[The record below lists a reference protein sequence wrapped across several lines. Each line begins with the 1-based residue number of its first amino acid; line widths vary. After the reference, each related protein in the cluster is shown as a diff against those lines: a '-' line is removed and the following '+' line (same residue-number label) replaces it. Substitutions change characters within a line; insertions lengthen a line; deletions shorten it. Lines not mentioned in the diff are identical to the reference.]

1 MALPRL
7 TPPRRSRPREAL
19 YDPGAASRKSATAV
33 NAAGRQCRKV
43 VVMSYYPEPET
54 VIGRSA
60 YVTVAIPGGT
70 KAGEVIIRVSGG
82 TESYIAFADQPVEVG
97 AQVVVVADRGARTL
111 FVAPL

>member
-1 MALPRL
+1 MALLRL
-7 TPPRRSRPREAL
+7 ARRPGNPPPPAMPQAGNAVRSL
-19 YDPGAASRKSATAV
+19 M
-33 NAAGRQCRKV
+33 
-43 VVMSYYPEPET
+43 MSYYPEPVT

>member
-1 MALPRL
+1 M
-7 TPPRRSRPREAL
+7 
-19 YDPGAASRKSATAV
+19 
-33 NAAGRQCRKV
+33 
-43 VVMSYYPEPET
+43 MSYYPEPET

-82 TESYIAFADQPVEVG
+82 TESYIAFADQPVELG

>member
-1 MALPRL
+1 MGLPRL
-7 TPPRRSRPREAL
+7 RRSRLGEAL
-19 YDPGAASRKSATAV
+19 YDPGAAPRKSTTAS
-33 NAAGRQCRKV
+33 NAVSQRCRKV
-43 VVMSYYPEPET
+43 VMMSYYPEPET

-82 TESYIAFADQPVEVG
+82 TESYIAFADQPVELG